1 MSSIVAFLV
10 LAVVYYIGEFV
21 GTKTKAWIPSVFV
34 IACLF
39 LAGYWIF
46 FPKDIVNLAGMGA
59 PLGGTLVIMLCITHM
74 GTIISIKQLLQQWKI
89 IVITLCGLA
98 GMVALGW
105 FVCIPLVGKDFVI
118 AGLPPLTGGIVAA
131 TMMNAAAL
139 EKGLTTAAVFA
150 IAMYAIQG
158 FVGYP
163 LTAVMLKIEGKKLLA
178 DLRDGRAEVATA
190 GEVDSV
196 AGNMKVEEAPRKKL
210 IPAMPAKYSTTAFI
224 LAKLMLAAYI
234 SSQLAAITGLNMA
247 VWALILGIIFTEI
260 GFLDRDSLNKANSY
274 GSRCMS

>member
-1 MSSIVAFLV
+1 MSSIAAFLI

-39 LAGYWIF
+39 LAGYWTF
-46 FPKDIVNLAGMGA
+46 FPKDIVNLAGMGV

-74 GTIISIKQLLQQWKI
+74 GTIISIKQLLQQWKV

-105 FVCIPLVGKDFVI
+105 FVCIPLIGRDFVI

-131 TMMNAAAL
+131 TMMNTAAM

-150 IAMYAIQG
+150 IAMYVMQG
-158 FVGYP
+158 FAGYP

-178 DLRDGRAEVATA
+178 DFRGGRAEAATA

-196 AGNMKVEEAPRKKL
+196 AGNMKVKEAPQKKL
-210 IPAMPAKYSTTAFI
+210 TCKVFHYGFHSGKAHAFR
-224 LAKLMLAAYI
+224 LYL
-234 SSQLAAITGLNMA
+234 QPVGGNNRPEHGC
-247 VWALILGIIFTEI
+247 LGTDI
-260 GFLDRDSLNKANSY
+260 GYHTYRDWLP
-274 GSRCMS
+274 R